1 MKCQSGFSLIEV
13 LVSLALM
20 GIIGVAL
27 LGGLHTVSA
36 VTLTTDERQTA
47 KNLAENQMEDI
58 KNHAYAPSYS
68 PMPLTD
74 EYTGYTV
81 TVATQ
86 SLQDSNMQKITVTVG
101 HRNKVAAKLEG
112 YKVR

>member
-1 MKCQSGFSLIEV
+1 MKNQSGFSLIEV
-13 LVSLALM
+13 VVSLALM

-27 LGGLHTVSA
+27 LSGLHTVSA

-47 KNLAENQMEDI
+47 KNLAENQMENV
-58 KNHAYAPSYS
+58 KALPYVTSYS

-81 TVATQ
+81 TITTQ
-86 SLQDSNMQKITVTVG
+86 SLQDSNVQKITVSVT